1 LQWFRPAIEA
11 LEKIRDKD
19 AETYLTFFYNV
30 KQRDEAGIA
39 KDCMAV
45 YSLSNNQG
53 MSDIDI
59 AYALSAPFSA
69 GVDTVRRISSGCFIV
84 AG

>member
-19 AETYLTFFYNV
+19 TEIYMAFFNNV
-30 KQRDEAGIA
+30 KRRNSAGTA
-39 KDCMAV
+39 KDCMAI

-69 GVDTVRRISSGCFIV
+69 GVDTVRQISCGCFIV